1 MEKKLELSGKFKV
14 YIEYKKFEK
23 LKKDI
28 LRNKKNLKE
37 LGIEYGISEYSMA
50 KMFTLGY
57 FNLDSKTVLNS
68 KKEAYY
74 IDEEEI
80 EASLS
85 HDYTWEDLSEEEKK
99 FYLNYKK

>member
-1 MEKKLELSGKFKV
+1 MEKKLELSGKFKI
-14 YIEYKKFEK
+14 YLKYKDFLK
-23 LKKDI
+23 LKKAMLI
-28 LRNKKNLKE
+28 GKKSIDE
-37 LGIEYGISEYSMA
+37 ICEEFGISQYLLT
-50 KMFTLGY
+50 KMFNLGY

-80 EASLS
+80 ATSLS
-85 HDYTWEDLSEEEKK
+85 HDYSWEDLSEEEKK

>member
-1 MEKKLELSGKFKV
+1 
-14 YIEYKKFEK
+14 
-23 LKKDI
+23 
-28 LRNKKNLKE
+28 
-37 LGIEYGISEYSMA
+37 
-50 KMFTLGY
+50 MFNLGY